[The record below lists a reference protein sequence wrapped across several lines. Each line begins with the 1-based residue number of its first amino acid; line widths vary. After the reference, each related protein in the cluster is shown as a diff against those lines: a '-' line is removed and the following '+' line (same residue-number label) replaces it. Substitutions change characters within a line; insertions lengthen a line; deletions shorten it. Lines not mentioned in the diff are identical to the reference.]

1 MMQNKVQK
9 LFIVLWLLFAIYALI
24 DAVYHIFY
32 LDKLDNGLMYLGA
45 SALAYFMHRVRK
57 KQYSQED

>member
-1 MMQNKVQK
+1 MQNKAQK
-9 LFIVLWLLFAIYALI
+9 LFIVLWLLFAVYALL
-24 DAVYHIFY
+24 DSLYHIFV
-32 LDKLDNGLMYLGA
+32 LDQLNNGLMYLGA

>member
-1 MMQNKVQK
+1 MQNKVQK
-9 LFIVLWLLFAIYALI
+9 IFIVLWLLFAVCALL
-24 DAVYHIFY
+24 DSLYHIFM
-32 LDKLDNGLMYLGA
+32 LDQLNDGLLYLGA

>member
-1 MMQNKVQK
+1 MQNKVQK
-9 LFIVLWLLFAIYALI
+9 IFIVLWLLFAVYALF
-24 DAVYHIFY
+24 DSLYHIFI
-32 LDKLDNGLMYLGA
+32 LDQLNDGLMYLGA

>member
-1 MMQNKVQK
+1 MQNKAQK
-9 LFIVLWLLFAIYALI
+9 LFIVLWLLFAVYALI
-24 DAVYHIFY
+24 DSLYHIF
-32 LDKLDNGLMYLGA
+32 KLGQLNNGLMYLGA

>member
-1 MMQNKVQK
+1 MQNKAQK
-9 LFIVLWLLFAIYALI
+9 IFILLWLVFAIYALL
-24 DAVYHIFY
+24 DALYHIFIVGE
-32 LDKLDNGLMYLGA
+32 LNNGLMYLGA

>member
-1 MMQNKVQK
+1 MQNKAQK
-9 LFIVLWLLFAIYALI
+9 LFIVLWLLFAVYALL
-24 DAVYHIFY
+24 DSLYHVFV
-32 LDKLDNGLMYLGA
+32 LDQLNNGLMYLGA

>member
-1 MMQNKVQK
+1 MQNKAQK
-9 LFIVLWLLFAIYALI
+9 LFIVLWLLFAVYALL
-24 DAVYHIFY
+24 DSLYHIFI
-32 LDKLDNGLMYLGA
+32 LDQLNNGLMYLGA

>member
-1 MMQNKVQK
+1 MQNKIQK
-9 LFIVLWLLFAIYALI
+9 LFIVLWLLFAIYALL
-24 DAVYHIFY
+24 DALYHLFF
-32 LDKLDNGLMYLGA
+32 LAKTTEGLMYLGA

>member
-1 MMQNKVQK
+1 MQNKIQK
-9 LFIVLWLLFAIYALI
+9 TFIALWLLFAIYALL
-24 DAVYHIFY
+24 DALYHIFS
-32 LDKLDNGLMYLGA
+32 LGKTTEGLMYLGA

>member
-1 MMQNKVQK
+1 MQNKVQK
-9 LFIVLWLLFAIYALI
+9 VFIVLWLLFAVYALL
-24 DAVYHIFY
+24 DSLYHIFI
-32 LDKLDNGLMYLGA
+32 LDQLNDGLMYLGA

>member
-1 MMQNKVQK
+1 MQNKVQK
-9 LFIVLWLLFAIYALI
+9 IFIVLWLLFAVYALL
-24 DAVYHIFY
+24 DSLYHIFI
-32 LDKLDNGLMYLGA
+32 LDKLNEGLMYLGA

>member
-1 MMQNKVQK
+1 MQNKVQK
-9 LFIVLWLLFAIYALI
+9 IFIVLWLLFAVYALL
-24 DAVYHIFY
+24 DSLYHIFI
-32 LDKLDNGLMYLGA
+32 LDQLNDGLMYLGA

>member
-1 MMQNKVQK
+1 MQNKAQK
-9 LFIVLWLLFAIYALI
+9 LFIVLWLLFAVYALI
-24 DAVYHIFY
+24 DSLYHIFIKDQ
-32 LDKLDNGLMYLGA
+32 LNDGLMYLGA

>member
-1 MMQNKVQK
+1 MQNKAQK
-9 LFIVLWLLFAIYALI
+9 IFILLWLVFAIYALI
-24 DAVYHIFY
+24 DALYHIFI
-32 LDKLDNGLMYLGA
+32 LGDHNNGLMYLGA

>member
-1 MMQNKVQK
+1 MQNKAQK
-9 LFIVLWLLFAIYALI
+9 LFIVLWLLFAVYALL
-24 DAVYHIFY
+24 DSLYHIFG
-32 LDKLDNGLMYLGA
+32 LDQLNNGLMYLGA

>member
-1 MMQNKVQK
+1 MQNKVQK
-9 LFIVLWLLFAIYALI
+9 IFIVLWLLFAVFALL
-24 DAVYHIFY
+24 DSLYHIFI
-32 LDKLDNGLMYLGA
+32 LDQLNDGLMYLGA

>member
-1 MMQNKVQK
+1 MQNKAQK
-9 LFIVLWLLFAIYALI
+9 LFIVLWLLFAVYALI
-24 DAVYHIFY
+24 DSLYHIFI
-32 LDKLDNGLMYLGA
+32 LDQLNKGLMYLGA

>member
-1 MMQNKVQK
+1 MQNKAQK
-9 LFIVLWLLFAIYALI
+9 LFIVLWLLFAVYALI
-24 DAVYHIFY
+24 DSLYHIFI
-32 LDKLDNGLMYLGA
+32 LDQLNNGLMYLGA